1 MLATLPKQVLGT
13 YLDCTTSDDAKARQC
28 IISLRSSIV
37 LSLEASDF
45 ALAKDKSSKR

>member
-1 MLATLPKQVLGT
+1 MLAALPKQVLGT
-13 YLDCTTSDDAKARQC
+13 YLDCTTSDDEKA
-28 IISLRSSIV
+28 LRSSIV